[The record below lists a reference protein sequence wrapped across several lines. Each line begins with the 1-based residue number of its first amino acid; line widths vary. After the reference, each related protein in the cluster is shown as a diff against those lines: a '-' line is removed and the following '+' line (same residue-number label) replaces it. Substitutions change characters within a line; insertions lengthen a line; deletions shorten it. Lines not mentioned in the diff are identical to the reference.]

1 MIIGHFVP
9 ALKSLAQR
17 NCSLEKKFEPEV
29 FSMIYPDRW
38 KSLRG
43 RYQEDRPHRML
54 ALDGGGIRGLVT
66 LGILEKIEKLVKD
79 KTGGKLCDY
88 FDYIAGT
95 STGAIIA
102 AGLSRGLTTA
112 DLIEFY
118 TSSGKQMFDP
128 AWLLERIKYLYTAD
142 PLKAQLQ
149 DVFGRDT
156 NLEPDNLKCLFLA
169 VTKNVTTDSPW
180 PISSNPDA
188 KYNDPAR
195 KDCNLRIPLWQLVRA
210 STAAPVYFPPE
221 VVQWDPTDPSKTF
234 VFVDGGVTPY
244 NNPAFLVYRM
254 ATEPAYRLNWKKGE
268 DNLLIISIGTGA
280 AESLGATAARPNKN
294 IVSTVAGLPGE
305 LMYGI
310 QVDQDVSC
318 RTVGRCTFG
327 AHLDREI
334 TDLVPRQLREGM
346 TPEEQYAAP
355 SVPLSTN
362 LGRHFLYARYNADLS
377 DAGLK
382 TLGFAQVD
390 TTSVQKMDAVDN
402 IPILLEIGRAAAQA
416 VNTDHFGPLL

>member
-1 MIIGHFVP
+1 MLIH
-9 ALKSLAQR
+9 
-17 NCSLEKKFEPEV
+17 PE
-29 FSMIYPDRW
+29 RW
-38 KSLRG
+38 KSLRD
-43 RYQEDRPHRML
+43 RYQKDRPHRML
-54 ALDGGGIRGLVT
+54 SLDGGGIRGLIT
-66 LGILEKIEKLVKD
+66 LGILERIEKLVQE
-79 KTGGKLCDY
+79 KTGRKLEEY

-112 DLIEFY
+112 DLIKFY

-149 DVFGRDT
+149 DVFGRDSS
-156 NLEPDNLKCLFLA
+156 LEPDNLKCLLLV
-169 VTKNVTTDSPW
+169 VTRNVTTDSPW

-244 NNPAFLVYRM
+244 NNPAFLLYRM

-268 DNLLIISIGTGA
+268 DNLLILSIGTGA

-318 RTVGRCTFG
+318 RAVGRCTFG
-327 AHLDREI
+327 ARLDREI
-334 TDLVPRQLREGM
+334 MDMVPRQLREEM
-346 TPEEQYAAP
+346 TLEEQYAAP
-355 SVPLSTN
+355 VVPLSTN
-362 LGRHFLYARYNADLS
+362 LGRHFLYVRYNADLS

-382 TLGFAQVD
+382 DLGFVNMNAA
-390 TTSVQKMDAVDN
+390 SIQKMDAVEN
-402 IPILLEIGRAAAQA
+402 IPILLDIGRAAVKRAEA
-416 VNTDHFGPLL
+416 DHFGCFL